1 MENFLAPSI
10 VIRTVEGTGRAAFAE
25 RTLPRGTVVATFG
38 GTTSDA
44 AGLGRF
50 DADRVSRSIQI
61 DDDCFLVGPQLAE
74 PGDFLNHSCAPNCG
88 MRNATQVATMR
99 DVEAGEELTFDYAM
113 TDTAPYDEFECRCGA
128 PQCRGVVRA
137 NDWMIPELR
146 DRYEGWFAPHVA
158 RRIAAGRSARSLGK
172 ADAERLMNEYDED
185 PVGALTTALRIVTGR
200 PYASWETLV
209 AMLPDRAR
217 LASLETSSLDRL
229 AAEMNETR
237 TIGLDQ
243 RIGRAS
249 DVS

>member
-10 VIRTVEGTGRAAFAE
+10 VIRELDGTGRAAFTE
-25 RTLPRGTVVATFG
+25 RALPRGTVVATFG
-38 GTTSDA
+38 GTASDF

-61 DDDCFLVGPQLAE
+61 DDDRFLVGSRTAE
-74 PGDFLNHSCAPNCG
+74 PGDFLNHSCEPNCG

-113 TDTAPYDEFECRCGA
+113 TDTAPYDEFTCGCRTRR
-128 PQCRGVVRA
+128 CRGSVRA
-137 NDWMIPELR
+137 DDWKIPELR
-146 DRYEGWFAPHVA
+146 ERYDGWFAPHVA
-158 RRIAAGRSARSLGK
+158 RRIASERGARRLGK
-172 ADAERLMNEYDED
+172 ADAERLMNGYDRD
-185 PVGALTTALRIVTGR
+185 PIGALTAALRIVTGR

-209 AMLPDRAR
+209 ALLPDGKRI
-217 LASLETSSLDRL
+217 ASLETESLDRL

-243 RIGRAS
+243 RIARAS
-249 DVS
+249 DEP